1 MRTVFW
7 KDDTLYAID
16 QTALP
21 YREEILKLD
30 TVKKICDAIY
40 ELAVRGAPAI
50 GVSGAFAVVTA
61 LKEAGTTDVK
71 NALAYMEEQAPRIAA
86 TRPTAVNLSWAVNR
100 MMEAARENKKKSFQ
114 EFYKELVALAQK
126 ISDEEVE
133 NARLISS
140 YGAEFVPEEGA
151 NILTHC
157 NTGPLCTIEYGL
169 SVGAA
174 IMAHKQGKKVHVYTD
189 ETRPRM
195 QGTKL
200 NTYELRKYG
209 VPYTLLTDNMAAYAM
224 QQGLID
230 MVFVSADRVA
240 ANGDT
245 AAKIGVY
252 GVCVLAQKHGIPV
265 FLHSPMST
273 VDFHIKSGDEIE
285 VEMRDPQEIL
295 NINGVQVAPEDTPV
309 LNPAFDVTPHQYF
322 NAIIT
327 ERGAAYPPFTKS
339 LRELRDR
346 VTRDI

>member
-1 MRTVFW
+1 MKTVYW
-7 KDDTLYAID
+7 KDDALYAID

-21 YREEILKLD
+21 YKEMILKLD
-30 TVKKICDAIY
+30 TVKSICDAIY
-40 ELAVRGAPAI
+40 KLIIRGAPCI
-50 GVSGAFAVVTA
+50 GVSGAFAMVLSA
-61 LKEAGTTDVK
+61 KEAESDQTGDV
-71 NALAYMEEQAPRIAA
+71 LRYMETQAPVISA
-86 TRPTAVNLSWAVNR
+86 TRPTATNLSWAVQV
-100 MMEAARENKKKSFQ
+100 MMEYARERKDMPFE
-114 EFYKELVALAQK
+114 EFYHALIEKAQE
-126 ISDEEVE
+126 ISDQEVE
-133 NARLISS
+133 NARLISM
-140 YGAEFVPEEGA
+140 YGAEFIPEEGA

-174 IMAHKQGKKVHVYTD
+174 IWGHQQGKKVHVYTD

-200 NTYELRKYG
+200 NVYELRKYG
-209 VPYTLLTDNMAAYAM
+209 VPFTLLTDNMAAYAM
-224 QQGLID
+224 QQGMID

-273 VDFHIKSGDEIE
+273 IDFSIQTGDEIV
-285 VEMRDPQEIL
+285 VEQRDPQEVL
-295 NINGVQVAPEDTPV
+295 QINGMQIAPADTPV

-327 ERGAAYPPFTKS
+327 ERGIAYPPYTKS
-339 LRELRDR
+339 LKELWEKGN
-346 VTRDI
+346 